1 MTAKRISFFSLSFFL
16 VSIFWESRS
25 SSVSFSRDEYFSKQG
40 GGESFRKSSK
50 AGGVGGKPNK
60 NTKLGQLLLDNKSQK
75 IYTTR
80 K

>member
-1 MTAKRISFFSLSFFL
+1 MSLFRVTNIL
-16 VSIFWESRS
+16 VSR
-25 SSVSFSRDEYFSKQG
+25 G